1 MNGSGTFDRDWGER
15 TEPLN
20 TRLFPKHQGAD
31 KYQITGI
38 AKRCDWVFLSDT
50 QEPRVHLIKQTPP
63 HQAPQT
69 LFLSLRSPAIAIER
83 FAVEVL
89 PQLTRP
95 FVLVSGSED
104 ATIPR
109 QVDLRWPSF
118 GKALQDIVD
127 DIRSHPLLLHWW
139 AENLDTQGLDRL
151 SPLPL
156 GLVTTGDRA
165 SWFSP
170 GFSSLGS
177 RPLTALCAHRVR
189 GGDQWAL
196 RKSVSAIAATHWASW
211 AYRPGEEVPEQEFL
225 NLLQRHS
232 FVFCVEGGGLDP
244 SPKAWLALLN
254 GAVPI
259 IRRNATTAA
268 YSSLPVIYVDEWQ
281 PDALDRARLRAAR
294 TDIISRFQSG
304 TDWRDR
310 WLAPLTL
317 DHWWSRI
324 CEPLKA
330 GRSLVPDS

>member
-1 MNGSGTFDRDWGER
+1 MGPADCDASHGA
-15 TEPLN
+15 EPHS

-50 QEPRVHLIKQTPP
+50 QEPHVHLIKQTPP
-63 HQAPQT
+63 HQAPQS
-69 LFLSLRSPAIAIER
+69 LFLSLRSPAMAIER
-83 FAVEVL
+83 FAIEIL

-118 GKALQDIVD
+118 GKKLQDIIEK
-127 DIRSHPLLLHWW
+127 IRNHPLLLHWW
-139 AENLDTQGLDRL
+139 AENLDTQDLARL

-156 GLVTTGDRA
+156 GLLNTGDET
-165 SWFSP
+165 SWHRP
-170 GFSSLGS
+170 RFSSLGS
-177 RPLTALCAHRVR
+177 RSLTALCAHRVR
-189 GGDQWAL
+189 EGDQWEL
-196 RKSVSAIAATHWASW
+196 RKSVNVIAATHWASW
-211 AYRPGEEVPEQEFL
+211 THCPGEEVPELEFL

-232 FVFCVEGGGLDP
+232 FVLCVEGGGLDP

-259 IRRNATTAA
+259 IRRNATTEA

-281 PDALDRARLRAAR
+281 PEALDLARLRAAR

-304 TDWRDR
+304 PDWRDR
-310 WLAPLTL
+310 WLAPLML
-317 DHWWSRI
+317 DHWWSCI
-324 CEPLKA
+324 SEPLRA
-330 GRSLVPDS
+330 GPPPPHR